1 MAAQMPDKPGLEGLE
16 DKWRARWDKQ
26 GTYLFDRSRTRA
38 EVFSIDTPPPTVSGR
53 LHIGHV
59 FSYTHTD
66 LIARYQRMTGKEVFY
81 PIGWDDNGLN
91 VERRVQ
97 LMTGTMVD
105 PTLPYD
111 PDFKPPAELPKR
123 PIPVSRPNFIELC
136 EQIVPELEA
145 DYHELWSRVGLSIDW
160 SHTYTTIGPRATKV
174 SQRAFLKLLSEG
186 VAYRAE
192 SPTLWDVDL
201 RTAVAQAE
209 LEDREVPGTYQ
220 RLIFSGPAG
229 VDLLV
234 DTTRPELLSACV
246 ALVAHP
252 DDERYQPLLGQT
264 ATTPLFGVSV
274 PIVSHHLGDPEK
286 GTGLAM
292 ICTFGDTT
300 DVVWW
305 RELGLETRALVERN
319 GTMRPVKWGGEGFAS
334 EDPSTAQKA
343 YDQIA
348 GRSTKQ
354 AKEIVTNLLAEAD
367 RLAAAPRPITH
378 SVKFWENGTRP
389 LEIVTS
395 DQWFIRYP
403 DRAVLTELGSQ
414 INWIPEFMRVRYENW
429 VNGLVGDWN
438 ITRQRYFGVP
448 FPIWYPIDEQGEIDY
463 LSPIPAPT
471 EQLPIDPSTDTPP
484 GYEPGLRNQ
493 PGGFAADADVMDTWA
508 TSSLSPQI
516 ITGYQDDPDL
526 FARTYPMDLRPQA
539 HEIIRTWLFST
550 VVRAHY
556 EFGAI
561 PWRNAAISGFV
572 IDPDR
577 KKFSKSAGN
586 SPNDPVAM
594 LDRFGA
600 DAVRYWAAQGRP
612 GIDIAFDE
620 GQIKIGRRLA
630 TKVLNASRFVLGLA
644 GDTSGQPTA
653 PLDLALL
660 TGLADLVDEATAVFE
675 RFDYA
680 RAIERTEE
688 FFWPFC
694 DDYLEL
700 VKGRAYADDDEP
712 SRSAR
717 ATLALALETLLKLFA
732 PFLPYVTE
740 EVWSWWKDGS
750 IHRSPWPRSDS
761 IRPAA
766 VERDGL
772 LTHAGMV
779 LSLIRKAKTDA
790 QSSMKTPLAALTVR
804 APNDTLEAIALV
816 EEDLRNAGV
825 ITGPLTL
832 EPASDLSV
840 DAVFA

>member
-1 MAAQMPDKPGLEGLE
+1 MEGMAVQMPDKPVLEGLE

-26 GTYLFDRSRTRA
+26 GTYRFDPRRTRE

-111 PDFKPPAELPKR
+111 PDFRRPAEPPKR

-145 DYHELWSRVGLSIDW
+145 EYHELWARVGLSIDW
-160 SHTYTTIGPRATKV
+160 SHTYTTIGSRATKV

-186 VAYRAE
+186 VAYRSE

-209 LEDREVPGTYQ
+209 LDDREVPGTYQ
-220 RLIFSGPAG
+220 RLIFRGPGG

-234 DTTRPELLSACV
+234 DTTRPELLPACV

-252 DDERYQPLLGQT
+252 DDSRYQPLFGQT
-264 ATTPLFGVSV
+264 AITPLFGVSV

-286 GTGLAM
+286 GTGLSM

-300 DVVWW
+300 DVIWW

-319 GTMRPVKWGGEGFAS
+319 GTLRPVEWGAEGFVS
-334 EDPSTAQKA
+334 DDPSTAQKA

-354 AKEIVTNLLAEAD
+354 AKEIVTSLLAEAD
-367 RLAAAPRPITH
+367 RLTAEPRPITH
-378 SVKFWENGTRP
+378 SVKFWVNGSRP

-395 DQWFIRYP
+395 VQWFIRYP
-403 DRAVLTELGSQ
+403 ERAVLIELGSQ

-429 VNGLVGDWN
+429 VNGLAGDWN

-448 FPIWYPIDEQGEIDY
+448 FPIWYPIDELGDIDY
-463 LSPIPAPT
+463 LSPIAAR
-471 EQLPIDPSTDTPP
+471 EDQLPVDPSTETPP
-484 GYEPGLRNQ
+484 GFEPGQRNQ

-516 ITGYQDDPDL
+516 ITGYHDDPDL

-550 VVRAHY
+550 VVRAHSSSGPSPG
-556 EFGAI
+556 EMRPSPVLSSTPIARSSASRPATAPTTRSRCLIASVRMPSVIGRPRVDLGSTWPSTRGRSRSDAAS
-561 PWRNAAISGFV
+561 PPRCSMPHGSCSDWRATHRVNRPHRSTSPFSPVWPIWPTRQLPPLIASTTPV
-572 IDPDR
+572 PSNE
-577 KKFSKSAGN
+577 SKSFSGPFAMTIWN
-586 SPNDPVAM
+586 WSKDAPTPTTVSPVA
-594 LDRFGA
+594 
-600 DAVRYWAAQGRP
+600 RP
-612 GIDIAFDE
+612 G
-620 GQIKIGRRLA
+620 RLWRS
-630 TKVLNASRFVLGLA
+630 LSRPC
-644 GDTSGQPTA
+644 SSS
-653 PLDLALL
+653 
-660 TGLADLVDEATAVFE
+660 
-675 RFDYA
+675 
-680 RAIERTEE
+680 
-688 FFWPFC
+688 
-694 DDYLEL
+694 
-700 VKGRAYADDDEP
+700 
-712 SRSAR
+712 SR
-717 ATLALALETLLKLFA
+717 
-732 PFLPYVTE
+732 
-740 EVWSWWKDGS
+740 
-750 IHRSPWPRSDS
+750 
-761 IRPAA
+761 
-766 VERDGL
+766 
-772 LTHAGMV
+772 
-779 LSLIRKAKTDA
+779 LSFP
-790 QSSMKTPLAALTVR
+790 M
-804 APNDTLEAIALV
+804 
-816 EEDLRNAGV
+816 
-825 ITGPLTL
+825 
-832 EPASDLSV
+832 
-840 DAVFA
+840 